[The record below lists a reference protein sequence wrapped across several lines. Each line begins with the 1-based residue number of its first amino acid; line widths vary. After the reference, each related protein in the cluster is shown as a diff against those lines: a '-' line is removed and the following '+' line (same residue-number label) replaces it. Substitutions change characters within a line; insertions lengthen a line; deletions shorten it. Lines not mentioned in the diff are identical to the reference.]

1 MIGKIEKLL
10 NMDDYDLEAV
20 FTPAIVNMLILDIV
34 FTCTILPIAENTL
47 WWRSVL
53 AIVAPLATAVVLTRF
68 VMHLFRGVSRMVFE
82 DILYRKDRLHFPT
95 TSMLLL
101 GDNSTSVSK
110 MMKNR
115 VRENLKT
122 LYNITLLTKAKE
134 DADEMEARKMAKDA
148 VSYIRKAVTDSG
160 DTMTRRKLKRYGMFR
175 NFFGGAVLC
184 LPLSVACWII
194 DFSRAGVGNP
204 IILTVLILYLILVVI
219 DFFITKSAAVDYAE
233 TLITTFDK
241 LNHDEA

>member
-10 NMDDYDLEAV
+10 KMDDYDLEAV

-34 FTCTILPIAENTL
+34 FTCTLLPIAENTS
-47 WWRSVL
+47 WWRPVL
-53 AIVAPLATAVVLTRF
+53 AIVAPLAAAVVLTRF
-68 VMHLFRGVSRMVFE
+68 AMHFFRGVSRTVFE
-82 DILYRKDRLHFPT
+82 DTLYRKDRLRFPT
-95 TSMLLL
+95 TSMLIL

-115 VRENLKT
+115 VREDLKT
-122 LYNITLLTKAKE
+122 LYNITLLSKAKE
-134 DADEMEARKMAKDA
+134 DVDEMEARRMAKDA
-148 VSYIRKAVTDSG
+148 VYYIRKAVADNG

-175 NFFGGAVLC
+175 NFLGGAVFC
-184 LPLSVACWII
+184 LPLSVACWVIN
-194 DFSRAGVGNP
+194 FSRAGVSTP
-204 IILTVLILYLILVVI
+204 IILTALILYLMLVMI

>member
-10 NMDDYDLEAV
+10 KMDDYDLEAV

-34 FTCTILPIAENTL
+34 FTRTLLPIAENTS
-47 WWRSVL
+47 WWRPVL
-53 AIVAPLATAVVLTRF
+53 AIAAPLAAAVVLTRF
-68 VMHLFRGVSRMVFE
+68 VMHIFRGVSRMFFE
-82 DILYRKDRLHFPT
+82 DILYRKDRLLFPT

-101 GDNSTSVSK
+101 GDNRTSVSK

-122 LYNITLLTKAKE
+122 LYNITLPTKAKE
-134 DADEMEARKMAKDA
+134 DADEMEARRTAKDA
-148 VSYIRKAVTDSG
+148 VYYI
-160 DTMTRRKLKRYGMFR
+160 
-175 NFFGGAVLC
+175 
-184 LPLSVACWII
+184 
-194 DFSRAGVGNP
+194 FSRTGVSIS
-204 IILTVLILYLILVVI
+204 IIHITLILYLILVVI

>member
-53 AIVAPLATAVVLTRF
+53 AIVAPLATAVILTRF
-68 VMHLFRGVSRMVFE
+68 AMHFFRGISRTVFE

-122 LYNITLLTKAKE
+122 
-134 DADEMEARKMAKDA
+134 
-148 VSYIRKAVTDSG
+148 
-160 DTMTRRKLKRYGMFR
+160 
-175 NFFGGAVLC
+175 
-184 LPLSVACWII
+184 
-194 DFSRAGVGNP
+194 
-204 IILTVLILYLILVVI
+204 
-219 DFFITKSAAVDYAE
+219 
-233 TLITTFDK
+233 
-241 LNHDEA
+241 

>member
-1 MIGKIEKLL
+1 
-10 NMDDYDLEAV
+10 
-20 FTPAIVNMLILDIV
+20 
-34 FTCTILPIAENTL
+34 
-47 WWRSVL
+47 
-53 AIVAPLATAVVLTRF
+53 
-68 VMHLFRGVSRMVFE
+68 
-82 DILYRKDRLHFPT
+82 
-95 TSMLLL
+95 
-101 GDNSTSVSK
+101 
-110 MMKNR
+110 MKNR

-184 LPLSVACWII
+184 LPLSVACWVI
-194 DFSRAGVGNP
+194 DFNRAGVGNP

>member
-34 FTCTILPIAENTL
+34 FTCTILSIAENTL

-53 AIVAPLATAVVLTRF
+53 AIVAPLATAVILTRF
-68 VMHLFRGVSRMVFE
+68 AMHFFRGISRTVFE

-134 DADEMEARKMAKDA
+134 DADEM
-148 VSYIRKAVTDSG
+148 
-160 DTMTRRKLKRYGMFR
+160 
-175 NFFGGAVLC
+175 
-184 LPLSVACWII
+184 
-194 DFSRAGVGNP
+194 
-204 IILTVLILYLILVVI
+204 
-219 DFFITKSAAVDYAE
+219 
-233 TLITTFDK
+233 
-241 LNHDEA
+241 